1 MDSDELD
8 SLLLSSRI
16 LADIDECQDFI
27 SGGILVSN
35 TNGTIK
41 KIFTSQQ
48 EINSYLFR
56 AHGTDVRER
65 ASEQR
70 NFSQNIFISLS
81 SQVFNFHDKVIMSGL
96 IDVNVNICSGSDL
109 EDFNSITKAA
119 AAGGY
124 TCLVDNPM

>member
-35 TNGTIK
+35 INGTIK

-56 AHGTDVRER
+56 AHGTDVRE
-65 ASEQR
+65 ETFLKT
-70 NFSQNIFISLS
+70 FSFHSLRIF
-81 SQVFNFHDKVIMSGL
+81 F
-96 IDVNVNICSGSDL
+96 
-109 EDFNSITKAA
+109 
-119 AAGGY
+119 AGFQFSR
-124 TCLVDNPM
+124 

>member
-65 ASEQR
+65 ASER
-70 NFSQNIFISLS
+70 AKKLFSKH
-81 SQVFNFHDKVIMSGL
+81 FHFTL
-96 IDVNVNICSGSDL
+96 
-109 EDFNSITKAA
+109 F
-119 AAGGY
+119 AGFQFSR
-124 TCLVDNPM
+124 